1 MFLGSSRAGGAYP
14 LPLRALRGKG
24 NRLRCG
30 VAAQNIY
37 DTARSLVSA
46 AGQQA
51 MISSLVTT

>member
-1 MFLGSSRAGGAYP
+1 MFLTAAAPAVQTLSPKAD
-14 LPLRALRGKG
+14 G
-24 NRLRCG
+24 NRLSCG

-37 DTARSLVSA
+37 DTARSLISA

>member
-1 MFLGSSRAGGAYP
+1 MFSIAAAPAVRTLSPEGE
-14 LPLRALRGKG
+14 G

>member
-1 MFLGSSRAGGAYP
+1 MFSIAAAPAVQTLSPEADGH
-14 LPLRALRGKG
+14 
-24 NRLRCG
+24 RLRCG
-30 VAAQNIY
+30 LGAQNIY